1 VSPEDFVTKWADE
14 AHAMRNRGA
23 LVNGAALLE
32 EVLRDF
38 DAATSDHQAQPLTLG
53 NAARESGYSVD
64 YLGRLVREGRIPNA
78 GRPNAPKVRR
88 SDLPRK
94 ATSLRRRDPCTHL
107 DVTTPG
113 QIARSVVTSDEGDA
127 R

>member
-1 VSPEDFVTKWADE
+1 
-14 AHAMRNRGA
+14 MRNRGA

-38 DAATSDHQAQPLTLG
+38 EAATRDYQAQSLTLS

-64 YLGRLVREGRIPNA
+64 YLGRLVREGRISNA
-78 GRPNAPKVRR
+78 GRPNAPRIQRK
-88 SDLPRK
+88 DLPRK
-94 ATSLRRRDPCTHL
+94 ATALRPTGL
-107 DVTTPG
+107 PFSVVGATPG
-113 QIARSVVTSDEGDA
+113 QIAQAVVSSDEGEA

>member
-1 VSPEDFVTKWADE
+1 VSPSEFVTKWADE

-38 DAATSDHQAQPLTLG
+38 EAATSDFQAETLSLG

-78 GRPNAPKVRR
+78 GRPNAPKIRR

-94 ATSLRRRDPCTHL
+94 ASSLRRRDPCTHL
-107 DVTTPG
+107 DATTPG

>member
-1 VSPEDFVTKWADE
+1 MTKWGDE

-38 DAATSDHQAQPLTLG
+38 EAATSDFQAETLSLS

-64 YLGRLVREGRIPNA
+64 YLGRLVREGQIPNA

-94 ATSLRRRDPCTHL
+94 ASSLQRRDPCIHL
-107 DVTTPG
+107 DATTPG

>member
-1 VSPEDFVTKWADE
+1 MSPEEFVTKWADE

-23 LVNGAALLE
+23 LVNGAALVE

-38 DAATSDHQAQPLTLG
+38 DAATSNHQAQPLTLG

-78 GRPNAPKVRR
+78 GRPNAPKIRR

-94 ATSLRRRDPCTHL
+94 ASSLRRRDPCIHL
-107 DVTTPG
+107 DATTPG
-113 QIARSVVTSDEGDA
+113 QVARSVVTSDEGDA

>member
-1 VSPEDFVTKWADE
+1 MSPEEFVTKWADE

-32 EVLRDF
+32 EVLHDF

-64 YLGRLVREGRIPNA
+64 YLGRLVREERIPNA
-78 GRPNAPKVRR
+78 GRPNAPKIRR

-94 ATSLRRRDPCTHL
+94 AGSLRQRDPCIHFDT
-107 DVTTPG
+107 TTPG

>member
-1 VSPEDFVTKWADE
+1 MSPSEFVTKWADE

-38 DAATSDHQAQPLTLG
+38 EAATSDFQAETLSLG

-78 GRPNAPKVRR
+78 GRPNAPKIKR

-94 ATSLRRRDPCTHL
+94 ASSLRRRDPCTHL
-107 DVTTPG
+107 DATTPG

>member
-1 VSPEDFVTKWADE
+1 MTKWANE
-14 AHAMRNRGA
+14 ARAMRNRGV
-23 LVNGAALLE
+23 LVNGAALLQ

-38 DAATSDHQAQPLTLG
+38 VAATSDYQAETLNLS
-53 NAARESGYSVD
+53 NAARESGYSPD

-78 GRPNAPKVRR
+78 GRPNAPKIRR

-94 ATSLRRRDPCTHL
+94 ASRLLRRDPCIHL
-107 DVTTPG
+107 DNTTPG
-113 QIARSVVTSDEGDA
+113 QIARSVVTSDHGDA

>member
-1 VSPEDFVTKWADE
+1 VSPEDFVTKWANE
-14 AHAMRNRGA
+14 AKAMRSRGA

-38 DAATSDHQAQPLTLG
+38 EAATSDHQAQTLSLI
-53 NAARESGYSVD
+53 NAARESGYSPD
-64 YLGRLVREGRIPNA
+64 YLGRLVREDRIPNA
-78 GRPNAPKVRR
+78 GRPNAPKIRR

-94 ATSLRRRDPCTHL
+94 ASTLPRRDPCIHL
-107 DVTTPG
+107 DTTTPG
-113 QIARSVVTSDEGDA
+113 QIAWSVVTSDDGDA

>member
-1 VSPEDFVTKWADE
+1 VSPSEFVTKWADE

-38 DAATSDHQAQPLTLG
+38 EAATSDFQAETLSLG

-78 GRPNAPKVRR
+78 GRPNAPKIKR

-94 ATSLRRRDPCTHL
+94 ASSLQRRDPCTHL
-107 DVTTPG
+107 DATTPG